1 MSQLTITQPSMI
13 GNSQTE
19 YTMDEYVSL
28 FTWHS
33 GQLFKVLDS
42 DDPNFGKDWEEM
54 MEYDKKI
61 KTLAMQRFVS
71 IYAKQNK

>member
-13 GNSQTE
+13 GNSEQE
-19 YTMDEYVSL
+19 YTMEKYVEL

-33 GQLFKVLDS
+33 SQLFKVLDS
-42 DDPNFGKDWEEM
+42 KDANFGKDWAEM
-54 MEYDKKI
+54 MEFDKKI

-71 IYAKQNK
+71 IYAEQNK